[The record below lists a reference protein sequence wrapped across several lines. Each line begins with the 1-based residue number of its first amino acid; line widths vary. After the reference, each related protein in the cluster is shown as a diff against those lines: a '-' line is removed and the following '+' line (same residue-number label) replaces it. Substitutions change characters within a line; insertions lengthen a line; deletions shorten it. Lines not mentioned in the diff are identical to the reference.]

1 MEQLFEKA
9 SRIKLRFKS
18 SVGLVSVED
27 LWDLNLT
34 SLDSIAKDLNKQIK
48 AEAEESFITVKSKSN
63 AALELGFEIVK
74 HVIKVKLEEAEVKKL
89 AAEKKARKAQIMELI
104 SQKQNEALSAKSL
117 EELQAELDNL

>member
-1 MEQLFEKA
+1 MFEKA
-9 SRIKLRFKS
+9 SRVKLRFKAN
-18 SVGLVSVED
+18 VGLVSVED
-27 LWDLNLT
+27 LWDLTLT
-34 SLDSIAKDLNKQIK
+34 SLDNIAKDLNKQIK

-63 AALELGFEIVK
+63 ATLELGFEIVK
-74 HVIKVKLEEAEVKKL
+74 HVIKVKLEEAEVKKQ